1 MAGLGPRHRA
11 LRTKLK
17 TVTVGVDRPPGTAY
31 FRVAMCKS
39 SYPGRHASSR
49 AGWWPCCMLATA
61 WTMGA
66 APSFATCLVSK
77 DPDVRELQTLVDK
90 DAARA
95 LKQVAARLQPLEQ
108 APQPDAQLLAP
119 LYAVQAQ
126 AYSML
131 ELDDDARKAASKGLQ
146 FATRI
151 GDPVRLDLLSA
162 HAENVYDAVGM
173 DAAIKTIDEAR
184 ASQAAG
190 SLADTCLLITRGVLQ
205 RRQDRTDLAIGSLT
219 QAYHAST
226 APEFARARINSAA
239 ELSTV
244 MRSMG
249 DFTQAL
255 ALNQEVIDWDT
266 EHGATLSLSVDRFLR
281 GKIFNLMGKY
291 GSAIGEFA
299 EARKLSVQLN
309 DAQGVAFADLNDCTA
324 RIELGQTQRA
334 ALECNHALRGFT
346 AAHSADEVKDALAL
360 LARIDLADG
369 HADKALATLNKVLD
383 QGGADLLPSRVASL
397 YQWRARA
404 NAALANY
411 GAAYID
417 LTEYVRRY
425 EAANDW
431 ERSKAAAALRAR
443 FETDREIERNAQL
456 KRELGVSHERSQRQ
470 AQELRW
476 NAIVLSSGV
485 LVIALLIY
493 FLLANRRYRQ
503 QLVKLASQDGLTG
516 LPNRRRTA
524 ELATAALA
532 AATATES
539 PLTIAIIDMDHFK
552 DINDRCG
559 HATGDFV
566 LRQFA
571 RVGREALRHSDV
583 LGRWGGEEFLLVMP
597 GANLEVAQASLERM
611 RTLVFGIQ
619 LPASGAGLRVSVSA
633 GLATSLRHGR
643 SLDEMIARADAA
655 LYIAKNEGRDLVRVA
670 DESSL
675 STTGTRRA
683 LRQ

>member
-249 DFTQAL
+249 DYTQAL
-255 ALNQEVIDWDT
+255 ALNQEVIDWDA
-266 EHGATLSLSVDRFLR
+266 EQGATLSLSVNRFLR
-281 GKIFNLMGKY
+281 GKILSLMGKY
-291 GSAIGEFA
+291 SSAIGEFA
-299 EARKLSVQLN
+299 EARKLSVQMH
-309 DAQGVAFADLNDCTA
+309 DTQGVAFADLHDCTA
-324 RIELGQTQRA
+324 RLELGQLQHA
-334 ALECNHALRGFT
+334 ARECNQALRAFR
-346 AAHSADEVKDALAL
+346 AAHSADEVKDTLAL
-360 LARIDLADG
+360 LARIDLA
-369 HADKALATLNKVLD
+369 
-383 QGGADLLPSRVASL
+383 
-397 YQWRARA
+397 
-404 NAALANY
+404 
-411 GAAYID
+411 
-417 LTEYVRRY
+417 
-425 EAANDW
+425 
-431 ERSKAAAALRAR
+431 
-443 FETDREIERNAQL
+443 
-456 KRELGVSHERSQRQ
+456 
-470 AQELRW
+470 
-476 NAIVLSSGV
+476 SG
-485 LVIALLIY
+485 
-493 FLLANRRYRQ
+493 R
-503 QLVKLASQDGLTG
+503 
-516 LPNRRRTA
+516 
-524 ELATAALA
+524 
-532 AATATES
+532 
-539 PLTIAIIDMDHFK
+539 
-552 DINDRCG
+552 
-559 HATGDFV
+559 
-566 LRQFA
+566 
-571 RVGREALRHSDV
+571 
-583 LGRWGGEEFLLVMP
+583 
-597 GANLEVAQASLERM
+597 
-611 RTLVFGIQ
+611 
-619 LPASGAGLRVSVSA
+619 
-633 GLATSLRHGR
+633 
-643 SLDEMIARADAA
+643 
-655 LYIAKNEGRDLVRVA
+655 
-670 DESSL
+670 
-675 STTGTRRA
+675 
-683 LRQ
+683 